1 MTRSDTG
8 RRRAGLKSTGAA
20 AAVLALATLTA
31 AGCSSSSSSSNSA
44 PASTP
49 ASAAASAS
57 ATGGASG
64 ASSASGTPI
73 AVGAMGSFT
82 GAGAGSTAEAKTVFQ
97 DWVDATNAAGGINGH
112 PIQATIVDNQ
122 NTPSIA
128 VANATKLVQQDHVK
142 VIFDLSDDLE
152 STWAKIVDTAK
163 VPVLGQSEGPAFGTD
178 PNFYPTGTTVEPL
191 IWGELKAASVAK
203 VSKISGLYCAEIA
216 SCAQTVP
223 LITALGKTV
232 GISLAY
238 SASISSTASSYTAQC
253 LGSKGAG
260 ANGVTVAAASEVAV
274 SVASSCATQGY
285 KPVYVTTA
293 GEMTTPWL
301 AQPALNGAIGNTQD
315 VPWFDNSI
323 PATKAMQAAISK
335 YSPSVLTSSSFGATA
350 TIGWAA
356 GTVFA
361 TVAKTAGLTP
371 TSSPTA
377 VVAALD
383 TVKNDN
389 FGGVT
394 PPLTYTA
401 GKPTQVACSF
411 VAGISN
417 GKWTEPI
424 GLKTICMPGI

>member
-8 RRRAGLKSTGAA
+8 RRHAGRRSTGAA
-20 AAVLALATLTA
+20 AAVLALAALTA
-31 AGCSSSSSSSNSA
+31 AGCSSSSSSSSSA
-44 PASTP
+44 PASTA

-57 ATGGASG
+57 ATGG

-82 GAGAGSTAEAKTVFQ
+82 GAGAGSTADAKTVFQ

-122 NTPSIA
+122 NTPSVA

-152 STWAKIVDTAK
+152 STWAKIVDTAQ

-178 PNFYPTGTTVEPL
+178 ANFYPTGTTVEPL

-253 LGSKGAG
+253 LGSKNAG

-274 SVASSCATQGY
+274 SVAASCATQGY
-285 KPVYVTTA
+285 KPTYVTTA

-301 AQPALNGAIGNTQD
+301 AQSALNGAIGNTQD
-315 VPWFDNSI
+315 VPWFDDSI

-335 YSPSVLTSSSFGATA
+335 YSPSVLTSASYGATA

-371 TSSPTA
+371 SSSQA
-377 VVAALD
+377 QIIAALD
-383 TVKNDN
+383 TVKNET
-389 FGGVT
+389 FGGIT
-394 PPLTYTA
+394 PPLTFTA
-401 GKPTQVACSF
+401 GKPAQVACSF

-424 GLKTICMPGI
+424 GLKTICMPGM

>member
-8 RRRAGLKSTGAA
+8 RRRAGRRSTGV
-20 AAVLALATLTA
+20 AVTALALAALTA
-31 AGCSSSSSSSNSA
+31 AGCSSSSSSSTSA
-44 PASTP
+44 PAST
-49 ASAAASAS
+49 AAGTPASAS
-57 ATGGASG
+57 ASSSAS
-64 ASSASGTPI
+64 SSASGTPFV
-73 AVGAMGSFT
+73 VGAMGSFT
-82 GAGAGSTAEAKTVFQ
+82 GAGAGSTADAKTVFQ

-112 PIQATIVDNQ
+112 PVQADIVDDQ
-122 NTPSIA
+122 NTPSVA
-128 VANATKLVQQDHVK
+128 VANATKLVDQDHVQ

-163 VPVLGQSEGPAFGTD
+163 VPVLGQSEGPTFGTD
-178 PNFYPTGTTVEPL
+178 ANFYPTGTTVEPL
-191 IWGELKAASVAK
+191 VWGELKAASMAK
-203 VSKISGLYCAEIA
+203 VSKISSLYCAEIA
-216 SCAQTVP
+216 SCAESVP

-238 SASISSTASSYTAQC
+238 SAAISSTASSYTAQC

-260 ANGVTVAAASEVAV
+260 ANGVTVGAASEVAL
-274 SVASSCATQGY
+274 SVAASCATQGY

-301 AQPALNGAIGNTQD
+301 KQSALNGAIGNTQD
-315 VPWFDNSI
+315 VPWFDDSI
-323 PATKAMQAAISK
+323 PATQAMQAAISK
-335 YSPSVLTSSSFGATA
+335 YSPSVLTDSAFGATA

-371 TSSPTA
+371 SSSQGDI
-377 VVAALD
+377 VAALD
-383 TVKNDN
+383 TVSNDT
-389 FGGVT
+389 FGGLT

-411 VAGISN
+411 IAGISN
-417 GKWTEPI
+417 GKWTEPD
-424 GLKTICMPGI
+424 GLTTVCMPGM

>member
-8 RRRAGLKSTGAA
+8 RRRAGRRSTGAA
-20 AAVLALATLTA
+20 AAVLALAALTA
-31 AGCSSSSSSSNSA
+31 AGCSSSSSSSSSA
-44 PASTP
+44 PASTS

-57 ATGGASG
+57 TGAS
-64 ASSASGTPI
+64 SSASGTPI

-82 GAGAGSTAEAKTVFQ
+82 GAGAGSTADAKTVFQ

-112 PIQATIVDNQ
+112 PIQATIVDDQ

-152 STWAKIVDTAK
+152 STWAKVVDTAQ

-178 PNFYPTGTTVEPL
+178 ANFYPTGTTVEPL
-191 IWGELKAASVAK
+191 VWGELKAASMAK
-203 VSKISGLYCAEIA
+203 VSKISSLYCAEIA
-216 SCAQTVP
+216 SCAESVP

-238 SASISSTASSYTAQC
+238 SAAISSTASSYTAQC

-260 ANGVTVAAASEVAV
+260 ANGVTVAASSEVAV
-274 SVASSCATQGY
+274 SVAASCATQGY
-285 KPVYVTTA
+285 KPTYVTTA

-301 AQPALNGAIGNTQD
+301 AQSALNGAIGNTQD
-315 VPWFDNSI
+315 VPWFDDSI
-323 PATKAMQAAISK
+323 PATKAMQAAISQ
-335 YSPSVLTSSSFGATA
+335 YSPSVLTSASYGATA

-371 TSSPTA
+371 SSSQA
-377 VVAALD
+377 QIVAALD
-383 TVKNDN
+383 TVKNET
-389 FGGVT
+389 FGGIT
-394 PPLTYTA
+394 PPITYTA
-401 GKPTQVACSF
+401 GKPAQVACSF

-424 GLKTICMPGI
+424 GLKTICMPGM

>member
-8 RRRAGLKSTGAA
+8 RRHAGRKSTGAA
-20 AAVLALATLTA
+20 AAVLALAALTA
-31 AGCSSSSSSSNSA
+31 AGCSSSSSSSSSA
-44 PASTP
+44 PAST
-49 ASAAASAS
+49 AAGAAASAS
-57 ATGGASG
+57 ATGG

-82 GAGAGSTAEAKTVFQ
+82 GAGAGSTADAKTVFQ

-122 NTPSIA
+122 NTPSVA

-152 STWAKIVDTAK
+152 STWAKVVDTAQ

-178 PNFYPTGTTVEPL
+178 ANFYPTGTTVEPL

-232 GISLAY
+232 GVSLAY

-253 LGSKGAG
+253 LGSKNAG

-274 SVASSCATQGY
+274 SVAASCATQGY

-301 AQPALNGAIGNTQD
+301 ASSALNGAIGNTQD
-315 VPWFDNSI
+315 VPWFDDSI
-323 PATKAMQAAISK
+323 PATKAMQAAISQ
-335 YSPSVLTSSSFGATA
+335 YSPSVLTSASYGATA

-371 TSSPTA
+371 SSSQA
-377 VVAALD
+377 QIVAALD
-383 TVKNDN
+383 TVKNET
-389 FGGVT
+389 FGGIT
-394 PPLTYTA
+394 PPLTFTA
-401 GKPTQVACSF
+401 GKPAQVACSF

-424 GLKTICMPGI
+424 GLKTICMPGM

>member
-8 RRRAGLKSTGAA
+8 RRRGGRRSTGAA
-20 AAVLALATLTA
+20 AAVLALAALTA
-31 AGCSSSSSSSNSA
+31 AGCSSSSSSSSSA
-44 PASTP
+44 PASTA

-57 ATGGASG
+57 TGAS
-64 ASSASGTPI
+64 SSASGTPI
-73 AVGAMGSFT
+73 AVGALGSFT
-82 GAGAGSTAEAKTVFQ
+82 GAGAGSTADAKTVFQ

-112 PIQATIVDNQ
+112 PIQATILDDQ
-122 NTPSIA
+122 NTPSVA

-152 STWAKIVDTAK
+152 STWAKIVDTAQ

-178 PNFYPTGTTVEPL
+178 ANFYPTGTTVEPL

-232 GISLAY
+232 GVSLAY

-253 LGSKGAG
+253 LGSKNAG
-260 ANGVTVAAASEVAV
+260 ANGVTVVAASEVALSV
-274 SVASSCATQGY
+274 SASCATQGY

-315 VPWFDNSI
+315 VPWFDDST

-335 YSPSVLTSSSFGATA
+335 YSPSVLTSASYGATA

-371 TSSPTA
+371 SSSQA
-377 VVAALD
+377 QIVAALD
-383 TVKNDN
+383 TVKNET
-389 FGGVT
+389 FGGIT
-394 PPLTYTA
+394 PPLTFTA
-401 GKPTQVACSF
+401 GKPAQVACSF
-411 VAGISN
+411 VAGISD

-424 GLKTICMPGI
+424 GLKTICMPGM